1 MNLLVQNVV
10 RVVSDTQAD
19 SDMNKPNFNNK
30 DIKKLLATAAIRF
43 GDGPIVLLTLL
54 ISCVA
59 IFIGF
64 FTQDHEFTSLY
75 QQQQMLMKQQTAKM
89 FHTIVDARVQAL
101 SKQMELVVQS
111 PQLTSILASNDQKQI
126 EVQQEALT
134 YLFLGAQKV
143 CLIAV
148 SVDQTDENNSCMPI
162 TFATLDS
169 IRLAKKDGKAP
180 IAIIRA
186 AKDDAHLLL
195 AQRIMDSSEYIA
207 GVLLVKLKPQLV
219 NDLFDQQNN
228 INGYIEIQQGTK
240 NIVIKSTGDTKWK
253 QDTASIIKPIAN
265 SHWKIAY
272 WPAKVERSTSFM
284 MLILLML
291 GTVVVMWLVREAW
304 QQLLQKLDAATLR
317 GELADLQQGRLKKGY
332 YMVSLA
338 LRPVA
343 DDIKGLGVDQ
353 DKATA
358 KKNAILK
365 NVSNGTMKNDDND

>member
-1 MNLLVQNVV
+1 MALL
-10 RVVSDTQAD
+10 
-19 SDMNKPNFNNK
+19 
-30 DIKKLLATAAIRF
+30 
-43 GDGPIVLLTLL
+43 
-54 ISCVA
+54 
-59 IFIGF
+59 
-64 FTQDHEFTSLY
+64 
-75 QQQQMLMKQQTAKM
+75 
-89 FHTIVDARVQAL
+89 
-101 SKQMELVVQS
+101 VQS
-111 PQLTSILASNDQKQI
+111 PQLSSILASNDQNQI
-126 EVQQEALT
+126 ADQQERLR
-134 YLFLGAQKV
+134 YLFPDAQKV
-143 CLIAV
+143 CLIAA
-148 SVDQTDENNSCMPI
+148 SVNQTDENNSCMPI

-304 QQLLQKLDAATLR
+304 QQLLQKLDATTLR
-317 GELADLQQGRLKKGY
+317 DEITDLQEGKLKKKY

-343 DDIKGLGVDQ
+343 SDIKDLGVDQ
-353 DKATA
+353 VTATA

-365 NVSNGTMKNDDND
+365 SVSDETIKNDDND